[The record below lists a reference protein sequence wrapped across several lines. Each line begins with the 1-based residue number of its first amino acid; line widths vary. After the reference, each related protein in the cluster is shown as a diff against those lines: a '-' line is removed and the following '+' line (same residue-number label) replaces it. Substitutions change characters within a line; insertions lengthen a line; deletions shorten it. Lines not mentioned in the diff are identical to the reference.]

1 MRLVPSHASRSV
13 VSLALP
19 LALVLAGSLS
29 FSTACSSTTEAT
41 PAPAVAKITVASQ
54 AALGQGR
61 RVRLPLT
68 VEGTTTAA
76 KLVTSAG
83 ITAEIDGKDLVL
95 FATYDAPKTGTVMV
109 EADTARAE
117 IAVSI
122 AAFDWAAPV
131 KWSTGQGPA
140 AREHGTFFEDDDA
153 RVAYLLQ
160 GSGYSPQNVPLAENW
175 AYSMKDRTWTPW
187 TPTGDVPEPAGS
199 RRSAHAPG
207 KKVHYMFGGYAGAA
221 GDTDASPDL
230 YRVDLGNPAKVFS
243 KLTNATPPPPGRSLH
258 AVGFDEEDSRF
269 VLFGGYS
276 YTKGLLQDTWIGK
289 ISGDTVTWTEV
300 TGDHPSARY
309 GTFYAFDAENRKLV
323 VWSGAQKPKGSDQVN
338 AAQDAWMLDL
348 WKNPPVWSEIPL
360 GDSAPP
366 GRRNGCGIFDQAT
379 RRLFVFGGTK
389 DARKT
394 EEGLFAL
401 DLGAKEPRF
410 LPIDR
415 QAQPSVRSSGF
426 GFVDKTAG
434 DVYCGFGNDIGL
446 YMDLNAVGYTK

>member
-1 MRLVPSHASRSV
+1 MRLVPSLTTLSTRSA
-13 VSLALP
+13 LAL
-19 LALVLAGSLS
+19 LFVASSLS
-29 FSTACSSTTEAT
+29 FSAACSSTTEAT
-41 PAPAVAKITVASQ
+41 PTPGVAKITVASE

-68 VEGTTTAA
+68 IEGTSTAA
-76 KLVTSAG
+76 KVVPSAG
-83 ITAEIDGKDLVL
+83 ITAEVDGKDLVL
-95 FATYDAPKTGTVMV
+95 FAAYDAPKTGKVTLD
-109 EADTARAE
+109 ADAAHAE

-122 AAFDWAAPV
+122 ATLDWAAPV

-153 RVAYLLQ
+153 RIAYLLQ
-160 GSGYSPQNVPLAENW
+160 GSGYSPQNVPLADNW
-175 AYSMKDRTWTPW
+175 AYSMKDRTWTAW

-207 KKVHYMFGGYAGAA
+207 KKVHYMFGGYAGAQ

-230 YRVDLGNPAKVFS
+230 YRVDLGNPAKIFT
-243 KLTNATPPPPGRSLH
+243 KLTNANTPPPGRSLH
-258 AVGFDEEDSRF
+258 AVAFDEEDSRF

-289 ISGDTVTWTEV
+289 VSGDTVTWTEV

-309 GTFYAFDAENRKLV
+309 GTFYAFDAENRKFV

-366 GRRNGCGIFDQAT
+366 GRRNGCGVFDQAT

-389 DARKT
+389 DAKKT
-394 EEGLFAL
+394 EQGLYAL

-410 LPIDR
+410 FPIERD
-415 QAQPSVRSSGF
+415 AQPSVRSSGF

-446 YMDLNAVGYTK
+446 HMDLNAIGYAK